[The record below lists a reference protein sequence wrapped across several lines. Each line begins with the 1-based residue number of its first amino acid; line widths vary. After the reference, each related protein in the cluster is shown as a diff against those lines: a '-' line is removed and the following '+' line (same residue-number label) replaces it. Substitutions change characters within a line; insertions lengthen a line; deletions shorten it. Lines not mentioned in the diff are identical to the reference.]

1 MKAGKSAA
9 ERAAKRTIIDLYR
22 GMADLKIVRCIK
34 NSLIML
40 LPVLLTGAF
49 ALFFRALPIPAY
61 QTFLK
66 GFLSGALDT
75 FLGSVYSA
83 TFGILSIYMAVSVAL
98 NYTQVWMMT
107 KTYSYGIVVTS
118 LICFFLFVGTDESG
132 SFSAAS
138 LGSDGVFTA
147 IVCGLSASWLYD
159 RICRKIKYS
168 EHLFTD
174 GADDQFHAMLS
185 SIIPTV
191 LVVLIFAVI
200 NLILSKLF
208 HVTGF
213 QMLFTELI
221 GRIFENR
228 TRSQGTMLLFQF
240 LFGIM
245 WLFGIHGNNVLES
258 VAQDIF
264 VPAIAVNQ
272 EQLALGLPATE
283 IYSKTFLDVFTMIGG
298 CGTTWCLII
307 AILLFSRKKS
317 SRSLA
322 RLSIAPGLLNINEIM
337 TFGLPVIFNPIFMIP
352 FLFTPMVCTVISSTA
367 IRLGLVPVPVH
378 QVQWTT
384 PILLGG
390 YLATDSVAGSVLQL
404 INLTVGVL
412 IYAPFVRLFDQ
423 ESSHDARQKLDKLV
437 KILINSEESRKPI
450 ELLKLQHDE
459 GTVAKILAQELQD
472 MIGVKP
478 LQIFY
483 QPQHNAEHQCIGAE
497 ALLRWRHDVYGMIY
511 PPLII
516 KLAEEI
522 GKLTELEE
530 SVYRTVVENMD
541 RLCAALGENARISVN
556 VTGETIQGEEFENFL
571 TELHEAYPNQ
581 CSHLAIEI
589 TEQAALLIDDTLI
602 GRLNRIKDMGFELEI
617 DDFSMGSTSIKYL
630 QTNIFS
636 TLKLDGGLSKGVL
649 ANPRSREIVASIIK
663 LSHEFGIS
671 VLAEYVENEEQ
682 RKALEDVDC
691 TMYQGYL
698 YSPAIPLE
706 ELEERYKKE
715 R

>member
-1 MKAGKSAA
+1 MKAGEKAA
-9 ERAAKRTIIDLYR
+9 EKVKKLTVIDLYR
-22 GMADLKIVRCIK
+22 GMADLKMVRCIK
-34 NSLIML
+34 DSLIML

-49 ALFFRALPIPAY
+49 ALFFRALPIPVY

-66 GFLSGALDT
+66 NFLSGALDD
-75 FLGSVYSA
+75 FLGYVYSA
-83 TFGILSIYMAVSVAL
+83 TLGLLSVYMAVSIAL
-98 NYTQVWMMT
+98 NYIQVWMMT

-118 LICFFLFVGTDESG
+118 LICFFIFIGTDGSG
-132 SFSAAS
+132 SFSSEA
-138 LGSDGVFTA
+138 LGAGGVFTA
-147 IVCGLSASWLYD
+147 IVCGLTASWLYD
-159 RICRKIKYS
+159 RIARKTKHL
-168 EHLFTD
+168 EHLFAD

-185 SIIPTV
+185 SIAPTI
-191 LVVLIFAVI
+191 LVVLIFAAV

-213 QMLFTELI
+213 QMLFSNLI
-221 GRIFENR
+221 GLIFENKS
-228 TRSQGTMLLFQF
+228 RSLGTMLLFQF

-258 VAQDIF
+258 VAQELF
-264 VPAIAVNQ
+264 VPAIAANQ

-283 IYSKTFLDVFTMIGG
+283 IYSKTFLDVFTMMGG

-307 AILLFSRKKS
+307 AILLFGKKKNSRN
-317 SRSLA
+317 LA
-322 RLSIAPGLLNINEIM
+322 RLSVAPGLLNINEIM

-352 FLFTPMVCTVISSTA
+352 FLFTPMVCTVISSAA
-367 IRLGLVPVPVH
+367 IRLGLVPVPIH

-390 YLATDSVAGSVLQL
+390 YLATDSVAGSILQL
-404 INLTVGVL
+404 INLTAGVL
-412 IYAPFVRLFDQ
+412 IYAPFVKLFDQ
-423 ESSHDARQKLDKLV
+423 ESSQDARQKLDKLV
-437 KILINSEESRKPI
+437 KVLINSEESRKPV
-450 ELLKLQHDE
+450 ELLKLQHEE
-459 GTVAKILAQELQD
+459 GAVAKLLAQELQD
-472 MIGVKP
+472 MIGTKP

-511 PPLII
+511 PPLVI

-522 GKLTELEE
+522 GRLTELEE
-530 SVYRTVVENMD
+530 SVYRTVVEDMD
-541 RLCAALGENARISVN
+541 RLCAALGKNARISVN
-556 VTGETIQGEEFENFL
+556 VTGETIQGEAFENFL
-571 TELHEAYPNQ
+571 AELHSAYPEQ

-589 TEQAALLIDDTLI
+589 TEQAALLIDDALI
-602 GRLNRIKDMGFELEI
+602 ARLNRIKDMGFELEI

-636 TLKLDGGLSKGVL
+636 TLKLDGGLSRGVL
-649 ANPRSREIVASIIK
+649 ENPRSRDIVASIIK

>member
-1 MKAGKSAA
+1 MRAGEGTAEKMKKL
-9 ERAAKRTIIDLYR
+9 TVIDLYR

-34 NSLIML
+34 DSLIML

-49 ALFFRALPIPAY
+49 ALFFRALPIPVY

-66 GFLSGALDT
+66 NFLSGALDA
-75 FLGSVYSA
+75 FLGYVYSA
-83 TFGILSIYMAVSVAL
+83 TLGLLSVYMAVSIAL
-98 NYTQVWMMT
+98 NYIQVWMMT

-118 LICFFLFVGTDESG
+118 LICFFIFIGTDGSG
-132 SFSAAS
+132 SFSTEA
-138 LGSDGVFTA
+138 LGAGGVFTA
-147 IVCGLSASWLYD
+147 IVCGLTASWLYD
-159 RICRKIKYS
+159 RIARKTKHFDY
-168 EHLFTD
+168 LFAD

-185 SIIPTV
+185 SIAPTI
-191 LVVLIFAVI
+191 LVVLIFAAV
-200 NLILSKLF
+200 NLVLSKLF

-213 QMLFTELI
+213 QMLFADLI
-221 GRIFENR
+221 GRIFENKS
-228 TRSQGTMLLFQF
+228 RSLGTMLLFQL

-258 VAQDIF
+258 VAQELF
-264 VPAIAVNQ
+264 VPAIAANQ

-283 IYSKTFLDVFTMIGG
+283 IYSKTFLDVFTMMGG

-307 AILLFSRKKS
+307 AILLFGKKKNSRN
-317 SRSLA
+317 LA
-322 RLSIAPGLLNINEIM
+322 RLSVAPGLLNINEIM

-352 FLFTPMVCTVISSTA
+352 FLFTPMVCTVISATA
-367 IRLGLVPVPVH
+367 IRLGLVPIPIH

-390 YLATDSVAGSVLQL
+390 YLATDSVAGSILQL
-404 INLTVGVL
+404 INLAAGVL
-412 IYAPFVRLFDQ
+412 IYAPFVKLFDQ
-423 ESSHDARQKLDKLV
+423 ESSQDARQKLDKLV

-450 ELLKLQHDE
+450 ELLKLQHEE
-459 GTVAKILAQELQD
+459 GAVAKLLAQELQD
-472 MIGVKP
+472 MIGTKP

-511 PPLII
+511 PPLVI

-522 GKLTELEE
+522 GRLTELEE
-530 SVYRTVVENMD
+530 SVYRTVVEDMD
-541 RLCAALGENARISVN
+541 RLCAALGKNARISVN

-571 TELHEAYPNQ
+571 ADLHSTYPEQ

-589 TEQAALLIDDTLI
+589 TEQAALLIDDALI

-636 TLKLDGGLSKGVL
+636 TLKLDGGLSRGVL
-649 ANPRSREIVASIIK
+649 ANPRSRDIVASIIK